1 MIDHSKGLNSLFL
14 LIQHWSGQM
23 YVWEIFLPTKRA
35 VVLYIFKYRR
45 DFCINFIFITKIS
58 PPKIKENKK
67 VELSEKLFLYS
78 RNILK
83 FWLGHELCFEK
94 ECPTTLF
101 LRPWFEQIQLKAFF
115 RQTNQRS
122 DELFFID

>member
-35 VVLYIFKYRR
+35 VVLYIFQYRR
-45 DFCINFIFITKIS
+45 DFCVNFIFITKIS
-58 PPKIKENKK
+58 PPRIKENKK

-94 ECPTTLF
+94 E
-101 LRPWFEQIQLKAFF
+101 
-115 RQTNQRS
+115 
-122 DELFFID
+122 